1 MTVRDRPVPESSA
14 EPRAAQS
21 GSPRRVPL
29 VAAWPV
35 AVAVLCGIC
44 VLGLLVG
51 SGDVPLSAVW
61 PALTAPD
68 GSPTHAA
75 VDARLDRVLLGVLTG
90 AGFGVAGALI
100 QALTRNPLAD
110 PGILGV
116 NAGASFAVAVGVLA
130 FGISRVDQYLP
141 FAFGGAVAAT
151 VLVYGIA
158 SQGRTVPTPV
168 RLTLVGV
175 AVAAVLGGLTQSL
188 RLIDIETFD
197 RMRFWGVGTL
207 ADRPAES
214 LAVAGPWIAAGLVIA
229 AFCAHPLNA
238 VALGED
244 LAVTVGARVGRTRV
258 LVVAAVTVLCG
269 ASVAVAGPIAF
280 VGLMVPHAV
289 RWWTGPDQRWI
300 LAFTVVLAPALLVG
314 SDVLGRVMAA
324 HEVDVGV
331 VTALLGAPVLI
342 ALVRRRGASAL

>member
-1 MTVRDRPVPESSA
+1 MTVRDRPAASGA
-14 EPRAAQS
+14 ETAVGQRDSQ
-21 GSPRRVPL
+21 RRVPL
-29 VAAWPV
+29 GVAWVLAL
-35 AVAVLCGIC
+35 AVLAGACA
-44 VLGLLVG
+44 LGLVVG
-51 SGDVPLSAVW
+51 SGHVPVSAVW

-75 VDARLDRVLLGVLTG
+75 VGARLDRVLLGVVTG
-90 AGFGVAGALI
+90 AGFGVAGALV

-130 FGISRVDQYLP
+130 FGISRTAQYLP
-141 FAFGGAVAAT
+141 FAFGGAIAAT

-175 AVAAVLGGLTQSL
+175 ALAAVLGGLTQSL
-188 RLIDIETFD
+188 RLIDTETFD

-207 ADRPAES
+207 ADRPPEALS
-214 LAVAGPWIAAGLVIA
+214 VAAPWVAAGLVIA
-229 AFCAHPLNA
+229 ALCAHPLNA

-258 LVVAAVTVLCG
+258 LVVVAVTVLCG
-269 ASVAVAGPIAF
+269 ASVAAAGPIAF
-280 VGLMVPHAV
+280 VGLMVPHVV

-300 LAFTVVLAPALLVG
+300 LALTAVLAPALLVG
-314 SDVLGRVMAA
+314 ADVIGRVIAP
-324 HEVDVGV
+324 HEIDVGV

>member
-1 MTVRDRPVPESSA
+1 MTVRDRPVSA
-14 EPRAAQS
+14 GTVDQVAPQSDSVRFVPR
-21 GSPRRVPL
+21 GL
-29 VAAWPV
+29 IWIG
-35 AVAVLCGIC
+35 AVVLLGAVC
-44 VLGLLVG
+44 VLGLLIG
-51 SGDVPLSAVW
+51 SGDVPLSAVL
-61 PALTAPD
+61 PALTDPD

-75 VDARLDRVLLGVLTG
+75 VAARLDRVLLGVAAG

-116 NAGASFAVAVGVLA
+116 NAGASFAVVVGVLV
-130 FGISRVDQYLP
+130 FGISRVEQYLP

-175 AVAAVLGGLTQSL
+175 ALAAVLGGLTQSL
-188 RLIDIETFD
+188 RLVDRETFD

-214 LAVAGPWIAAGLVIA
+214 LAVAGPWILAGLVIA
-229 AFCAHPLNA
+229 ALCAHPLNA
-238 VALGED
+238 VALGDD
-244 LAVTVGARVGRTRV
+244 LAVTVGAKVGRTRV
-258 LVVAAVTVLCG
+258 LVVVAVTVLCG
-269 ASVAVAGPIAF
+269 AAVAVAGPIAF

-314 SDVLGRVMAA
+314 ADVLGRVMAP
-324 HEVDVGV
+324 HEIDVGV

-342 ALVRRRGASAL
+342 ALVRRRKASAL